1 MSQELNLTRAL
12 NTCGTNRRN
21 GGTLEYK
28 AGYRSVALINQDS
41 GDMLLTERLKEA
53 QISNINGISRQ
64 VLKSELLYRQ
74 MLLINIIAENASWLV
89 GVEFNAP
96 LDTI

>member
-53 QISNINGISRQ
+53 QISNINRISRQ
-64 VLKSELLYRQ
+64 VLGSELLYRQ
-74 MLLINIIAENASWLV
+74 MLPINIIAENASWLV

-96 LDTI
+96 LDTM

>member
-1 MSQELNLTRAL
+1 M
-12 NTCGTNRRN
+12 

-41 GDMLLTERLKEA
+41 DDMLLTERLKAA
-53 QISNINGISRQ
+53 QISNINRISRQ
-64 VLKSELLYRQ
+64 VLGSELLYRQ

-89 GVEFNAP
+89 GVEFNNIGHFGGGENARRNKKTFYNTLEP
-96 LDTI
+96 